1 MNIARFPRLMLL
13 LCLFIGQQ
21 VMAGEKGP
29 YQNWNTDLN
38 GKTNEA
44 YTVADPKTSFGVFCS
59 GEQCM
64 FYLHQELNC
73 TPGSKYSVL
82 MNSPSIS
89 RAVTM
94 ECALINGNV
103 FQILT
108 PFNAVLKATQA
119 GEVIGFAVALQSGAF
134 AVTQFSLAGAK
145 TAIERVLNEAANS
158 KKHEQVLI
166 PLAPPQIFIVP
177 PIQIVPPNN
186 ATPNRAPNQ
195 NQKPSSKDISI

>member
-1 MNIARFPRLMLL
+1 MMKALFAILI
-13 LCLFIGQQ
+13 CLISCQK
-21 VMAGEKGP
+21 VKAGEKVV
-29 YQNWNTDLN
+29 YQNWVVESTPQ
-38 GKTNEA
+38 THEA
-44 YTVADPKTSFGVFCS
+44 YTVADPQTSFGTFCS
-59 GEQCM
+59 GDQCL
-64 FYLHQELNC
+64 FYLHQNLNC
-73 TPGSKYSVL
+73 SPGAKYSVL

-89 RAVTM
+89 TALTM
-94 ECALINGNV
+94 ECTLINGNI

-119 GEVIGFAVALQSGAF
+119 GEIMGFAVALQSGAF

-145 TAIERVLNEAANS
+145 PAIERVLNEAANS
-158 KKHEQVLI
+158 KKREQVPI

-195 NQKPSSKDISI
+195 NQKPSSKDITI